1 MILSGGGGNKN
12 GPKPKRRR
20 RRKTTTTTTNKSGKQ
35 KQGTLLACGVPKQT
49 PPAPE
54 SAKLKHL
61 EASDLL
67 GGHSQ
72 TLGSMDLM
80 KGRENKWSLERGRG
94 CALWW
99 GRTKKELDFSF
110 LDHPQRV
117 FFHPKSFS
125 LFFSLF
131 FSFFF
136 FFKKNIL
143 MGLF

>member
-1 MILSGGGGNKN
+1 MIFSHDPVRGGGNKN

-20 RRKTTTTTTNKSGKQ
+20 RRKTTTTTTTPTTPTTTNKSGKQ
-35 KQGTLLACGVPKQT
+35 KQGTLLTCGVPKQT

-72 TLGSMDLM
+72 TLGSMDLL

-99 GRTKKELDFSF
+99 GRTKKELDFFF

-117 FFHPKSFS
+117 FFSPQE
-125 LFFSLF
+125 F
-131 FSFFF
+131 FSFFSIF
-136 FFKKNIL
+136 FF
-143 MGLF
+143 